1 MNNKPTSTTVLEPTE
16 IALTQTIIRAENGDV
31 IVAVETGL
39 RMRLSDRVIEDI
51 AMRLGKSGHGFGTMP
66 QRDDTNN
73 LLADVDPSSQAE
85 ELSYFIGENIDCW
98 DIQQRGEFASFMADL
113 PGRQGVRGFL
123 KHLKGGGIIADT
135 AGPLQVI
142 LAIGGTRAALATV
155 ECDRYPYHVVTSAD
169 DIGAVGCSGETVAE
183 KTAFLEGLREM
194 THEALVADSLLYH
207 AQQERSRLPL
217 YFVRA
222 ETDGSHSASELARG
236 RAIKNLMVCAK
247 NAMSAA
253 RNLGKHVALDAVF
266 VDFSLEDVS
275 GDAVDYRDGMLAIF
289 DEISAKF
296 SEIGLGTPRFFT
308 FFECGV
314 LDYLPPN
321 VLEGQWELS
330 WSHAQHDLVFV
341 APIMLQWLYAEV
353 F

>member
-1 MNNKPTSTTVLEPTE
+1 M
-16 IALTQTIIRAENGDV
+16 
-31 IVAVETGL
+31 
-39 RMRLSDRVIEDI
+39 
-51 AMRLGKSGHGFGTMP
+51 
-66 QRDDTNN
+66 
-73 LLADVDPSSQAE
+73 
-85 ELSYFIGENIDCW
+85 
-98 DIQQRGEFASFMADL
+98 
-113 PGRQGVRGFL
+113 
-123 KHLKGGGIIADT
+123 
-135 AGPLQVI
+135 
-142 LAIGGTRAALATV
+142 
-155 ECDRYPYHVVTSAD
+155 
-169 DIGAVGCSGETVAE
+169 
-183 KTAFLEGLREM
+183 
-194 THEALVADSLLYH
+194 VADSLLYH
-207 AQQERSRLPL
+207 AQQERRRLPL
-217 YFVRA
+217 YFARA

-236 RAIKNLMVCAK
+236 RAIENVMVCAK